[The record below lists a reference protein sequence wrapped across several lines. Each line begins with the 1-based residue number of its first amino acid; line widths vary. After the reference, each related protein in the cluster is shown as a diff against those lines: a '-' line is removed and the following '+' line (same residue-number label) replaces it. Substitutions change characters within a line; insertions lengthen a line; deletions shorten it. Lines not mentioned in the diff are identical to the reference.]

1 MNLQGLFVALVTPFD
16 AEGQLDTAA
25 LQHLARHLA
34 PHVEGFLVNGTT
46 GDFPLLSR
54 EERREA
60 IAAVVEAV
68 GGEKLVL
75 AGTGSASTRETLA
88 LTADAQAVGA
98 DAAVVITPYYLPT
111 PAEGLYRH
119 FATLAE
125 AAPDLPL
132 ILYNFPQ
139 LAGQPIPPEI
149 VARLRRDYPNIV
161 GMKDTSGDLGYS
173 DAVLAATDADFRLL
187 IGRGTV
193 VVPGMALGAAGTIL
207 ADANIAAPAWHRVME
222 AVARGDWQT
231 ARSEQHRLAKLARL
245 IGRGGSPLLRAV
257 LARQGIDVGRPRLP
271 LLPTEEEGWVE
282 AALLLAEG

>member
-1 MNLQGLFVALVTPFD
+1 MNLQGLFVALVTPFNRKGVLKT
-16 AEGQLDTAA
+16 ERLQQLV
-25 LQHLARHLA
+25 RHLA

-54 EERREA
+54 EERWEA
-60 IAAVVEAV
+60 VAAVAEAV

-75 AGTGSASTRETLA
+75 AGTGSASTREALA
-88 LTADAQAVGA
+88 LTADAQAAGA
-98 DAAVVITPYYLPT
+98 DAAVVITPYYLRT
-111 PAEGLYRH
+111 TAEGLYRH

-125 AAPDLPL
+125 ATPDLPIL
-132 ILYNFPQ
+132 LYNFPQ

-161 GMKDTSGDLGYS
+161 GMKDTSGDLAYA
-173 DAVLAATDADFRLL
+173 DAVLAATDADFQLL

-193 VVPGMALGAAGTIL
+193 VVPGMALGAKGTIL
-207 ADANIAAPAWHRVME
+207 ADANVAAPAWHRVME
-222 AVARGDWQT
+222 MVARGDWES

-271 LLPTEEEGWVE
+271 LLPVEDEGWVD
-282 AALLLAEG
+282 AALALAEG